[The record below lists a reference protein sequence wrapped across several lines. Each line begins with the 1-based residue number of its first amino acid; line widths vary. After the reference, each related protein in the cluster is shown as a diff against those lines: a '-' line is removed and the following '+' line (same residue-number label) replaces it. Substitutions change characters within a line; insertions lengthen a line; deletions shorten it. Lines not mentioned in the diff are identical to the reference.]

1 MTVANFSSQR
11 RRYSQ
16 SAARNRRR
24 VRAILRVPIRSR
36 ERQVRPARWVRLCEQ
51 RLVNG
56 NVTASK
62 SVRRAGNIKTPY
74 AIRRLVDESECFIV
88 VRFPTGKSAG
98 LFVDLAHRNQTNVSC
113 DAQIRRTMSSAA
125 SSSRHL
131 RSPLAMGEQRTAGS
145 W

>member
-1 MTVANFSSQR
+1 MTVANFSTQR

-24 VRAILRVPIRSR
+24 FRAILRVPILAR
-36 ERQVRPARWVRLCEQ
+36 ERQVRPAGWVQLCEQ

-74 AIRRLVDESECFIV
+74 AIRCFIDEAEGFIMM
-88 VRFPTGKSAG
+88 RFQSAQPM
-98 LFVDLAHRNQTNVSC
+98 A
-113 DAQIRRTMSSAA
+113 
-125 SSSRHL
+125 
-131 RSPLAMGEQRTAGS
+131 
-145 W
+145 